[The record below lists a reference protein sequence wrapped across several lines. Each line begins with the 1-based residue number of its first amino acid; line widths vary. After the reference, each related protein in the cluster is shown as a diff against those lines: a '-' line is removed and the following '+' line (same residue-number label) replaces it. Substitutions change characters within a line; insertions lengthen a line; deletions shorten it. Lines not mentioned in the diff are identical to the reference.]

1 MLMKK
6 PWATIPGWIAAVCCL
21 ISLGSNIYTTL
32 NTLDTT
38 LAQFQ
43 GPQGE
48 AARVGAYVG
57 LAGTI
62 LFRLVLLGCYIVAL
76 RMFTNWIARNR
87 TAEA

>member
-1 MLMKK
+1 
-6 PWATIPGWIAAVCCL
+6 
-21 ISLGSNIYTTL
+21 
-32 NTLDTT
+32 